1 MAKRRFGVENTENP
15 ANEADEVLVDTVVVK
30 KKDTSDWFEEN
41 QKTIVGAL
49 LGLAVLVVAY
59 FAYQNLVRKPKISE
73 AASVM
78 YQAQYQFERDS
89 FTAALTNPGG
99 GHPGFLS
106 IISDYS
112 GTPAGNIANYYAGVS
127 YLHLGDFNKAVEHL
141 KDFSARGTTM
151 PIMKNG
157 TLGDAYSELGDFD
170 QAISYYEKAANSDN
184 ELLTS
189 QYLKKLGMA
198 YEKQQKYGKAL
209 AAFEKIKTLYPSSAV
224 GAEVDKFIG
233 RVSAV
238 AGK

>member
-1 MAKRRFGVENTENP
+1 MAKRRFGVDNTENP
-15 ANEADEVLVDTVVVK
+15 ANEADEVLVDAIEAK
-30 KKDTSDWFEEN
+30 KEGSDWFEEN
-41 QKTIVGAL
+41 QKTIVGVL

-59 FAYQNLVRKPKISE
+59 FAFQNLVKKPKMNE

-89 FTAALTNPGG
+89 FSAALTNPGG

-106 IISDYS
+106 IISDYGS
-112 GTPAGNIANYYAGVS
+112 TPAGNVANYYAGVS
-127 YLHLGDFNKAVEHL
+127 YLHLGDYNKAIEHL
-141 KDFSARGTTM
+141 KDFSARGETM
-151 PIMKNG
+151 PIMKDG

-170 QAISYYEKAANSDN
+170 KAISYYESATNSDN
-184 ELLTS
+184 EFLTS

-198 YEKQQKYGKAL
+198 YEKQQNFTKAL
-209 AAFEKIKTLYPSSAV
+209 AAYEKIKTLYPKSAA
-224 GAEVDKFIG
+224 GGEADKYIA

>member
-1 MAKRRFGVENTENP
+1 MAKRRFGVENTDNP
-15 ANEADEVLVDTVVVK
+15 ANEADEVLVETIAAK
-30 KKDTSDWFEEN
+30 KEGADWFEEN
-41 QKTIVGAL
+41 QKTIVAAL
-49 LGLAVLVVAY
+49 LGLALLVVAY
-59 FAYQNLVRKPKISE
+59 FAYQNLVRKPKVME

-112 GTPAGNIANYYAGVS
+112 GTPAGNVANYYAGIS
-127 YLHLGDFNKAVEHL
+127 YLHLGDFNKSVEHL
-141 KDFSARGTTM
+141 KDFSARGLTM

-157 TLGDAYSELGDFD
+157 ALGDAYSELGDFD
-170 QAISYYEKAANSDN
+170 QAISYYESASNSDN

-198 YEKQQKYGKAL
+198 YEKQQKFGKAL
-209 AAFEKIKTLYPSSAV
+209 TAFEKIKTMYPKSAA
-224 GAEVDKFIG
+224 GIEADKFIG

>member
-15 ANEADEVLVDTVVVK
+15 ANEAEELLVDKIEATK
-30 KKDTSDWFEEN
+30 GSTDWFEEN
-41 QKTIVGAL
+41 QKTIVGVL
-49 LGLAVLVVAY
+49 LGLAVLVVLF
-59 FAYQNLVRKPKISE
+59 FAYQNLIRKPKMAQ
-73 AASVM
+73 AAAIM
-78 YQAQYQFERDS
+78 NQAQYQFERDS
-89 FTAALTNPGG
+89 FSAALTSPGG

-112 GTPAGNIANYYAGVS
+112 GTPAGNLANYYAGVS
-127 YLHLGDFNKAVEHL
+127 YLHLGDFNKAVEYL
-141 KDFSARGTTM
+141 KDFSARGEAM

-170 QAISYYEKAANSDN
+170 QAISYYKSASNSGN
-184 ELLTS
+184 EFLTS

-198 YEKQQKYGKAL
+198 YEKQQKFGEAL
-209 AAFEKIKTLYPSSAV
+209 KTFEKIKTQYPTSAA
-224 GAEVDKFIG
+224 GAEADKLIG